1 MHMQD
6 TLLVEILTEELPP
19 KLLQNLSNSFSEG
32 VFNGLDQNDLLTS
45 ESKLLAYA
53 TPRRLAVSI
62 TSVLD
67 VQVERQIEKRGPTV
81 SAANDESGRPTP
93 ALLGFARSCGVTIND
108 LKQAADSK
116 GVLYY
121 TYKFKQSGQSLGK
134 ILIKILQ
141 GLLPK
146 IPAPKMMRWGA
157 GNEHFIRPAHNFI
170 MLHGKNVL
178 CESTELFGLQSV
190 KAETL
195 GHRFLSKGR
204 IKLPHASEYEKVLLE
219 SGYVIVSFE
228 KRKQLIRE
236 KLHKL
241 AKKENGNIIQDDA
254 LLNEVTALVEYP
266 EVYIGKF
273 NQSFLKIP
281 QECLI
286 LSMQK
291 HQRYFPILD
300 NEGNLLPS
308 FLIVSNIKTDNTT
321 AIISGNERV
330 LQARLADAKFF
341 FDQDRRETLT
351 SRREGLSRVVYH
363 SKLGM
368 LSDRVKR
375 IHGIALSISILLF
388 QKNGLADGEHY
399 NKTEEVALLAKAD
412 LLTNMVGEFPELQG
426 IMGRYYAKHDGMSD
440 ELAFAIEDHYKPR
453 FSGDD
458 LPRNSVGICVALAD
472 KLEIVVGMISAGH
485 IPTGDKDPFA
495 LRRHAFGIVR
505 ILIEKRLDITLFD
518 MVRNALPRVPEDIRK
533 NIESNTNLVNNF
545 LLDRVRR
552 YFIDQGNNYHAIESV
567 ISPFGNKSKIPL
579 YILSDIIPMAT
590 KFLSTE
596 EGRVLAN
603 ANKRITNILKKSGQ
617 EVACVNLSIE
627 SLNMPDPSLFESNA
641 EVNLWDALQK
651 IGKESEALR
660 SEKHFSEALNILA
673 RLAPPVK
680 DFFEQ
685 VMVNAEDQRVRENRF
700 LLLQYGR
707 IYMNQ
712 VADLSLMVS

>member
-1 MHMQD
+1 MQD

-32 VFNGLDQNDLLTS
+32 VFNGLDQSCLLTS
-45 ESKLLAYA
+45 ESKLTAYV

-67 VQVERQIEKRGPTV
+67 AQAERQVERRGPTV
-81 SAANDESGRPTP
+81 TAAYDDSGKATP
-93 ALLGFARSCGVTIND
+93 ALQGFARSCGVTVDD
-108 LKQAADSK
+108 LKQEPDTK
-116 GVLYY
+116 GVLCY
-121 TYKFKQSGQSLGK
+121 TYKHKQPGQSLGS

-157 GNEHFIRPAHNFI
+157 GNEHFIRPVHNFI
-170 MLHGKNVL
+170 MLHGKNIL
-178 CESTELFGLQSV
+178 CESAELLGLQST
-190 KAETL
+190 KSETL

-204 IKLPHASEYEKVLLE
+204 IELPHASEYEKVLLE
-219 SGYVIVSFE
+219 SGYVMVSFE
-228 KRKQLIRE
+228 KRKQLILE
-236 KLHKL
+236 KLHESG
-241 AKKENGNIIQDDA
+241 KKENGNIIQDDA

-266 EVYIGKF
+266 EVYVGKF
-273 NQSFLKIP
+273 NQAFLNIP

-286 LSMQK
+286 LSMKQHQK
-291 HQRYFPILD
+291 YFPLLD
-300 NEGNLLPS
+300 NEGNLLS
-308 FLIVSNIKTDNTT
+308 RFLIVSNIKTNKST

-341 FDQDRRETLT
+341 FDQDRKKTLA
-351 SRREGLSRVVYH
+351 SRIEGLSRVVYH

-368 LSDRVKR
+368 LSDRVERVSK
-375 IHGIALSISILLF
+375 IAQAI
-388 QKNGLADGEHY
+388 GLQLGGKKLAAQAG
-399 NKTEEVALLAKAD
+399 EVAMLAKTD
-412 LLTNMVGEFPELQG
+412 LLTDMVGEFPELQG

-458 LPRNSVGICVALAD
+458 LPRNMVGICVALAD
-472 KLEIVVGMISAGH
+472 KLEILVGMFGVGQTPS
-485 IPTGDKDPFA
+485 GDKDPFA

-505 ILIEKRLDITLFD
+505 ILVQKRLDTNLYD
-518 MVRNALPRVPEDIRK
+518 LVLLAQKNMPEDIRHDTRCDPVL
-533 NIESNTNLVNNF
+533 INNF
-545 LLDRVRR
+545 LLDRARR
-552 YFIDQGNNYHAIESV
+552 YFTDQGNNYHAIESV
-567 ISPFGNKSKIPL
+567 ISPFGSITPL
-579 YILSDIIPMAT
+579 GTLSDIIPMAT

-617 EVACVNLSIE
+617 EITCTSYSLE
-627 SLNMPDPSLFESNA
+627 SLNMPDPSLFESDA
-641 EVNLWDALQK
+641 EVNLWDALQR
-651 IGKESEALR
+651 IGKESEVLK
-660 SEKHFSEALNILA
+660 SEKRFSEALNILVK
-673 RLAPPVK
+673 LAPPVK

-685 VMVNAEDQRVRENRF
+685 VMVNAEDKRIRNNRF

-707 IYMNQ
+707 VYMNQ

>member
-1 MHMQD
+1 MQD

-32 VFNGLDQNDLLTS
+32 VFNGLDQSCLLTS
-45 ESKLLAYA
+45 ESKLTAYV

-67 VQVERQIEKRGPTV
+67 AQAERQVERRGPTV
-81 SAANDESGRPTP
+81 TAAYDDSGKATP
-93 ALLGFARSCGVTIND
+93 ALQGFARSCGVTVDD
-108 LKQAADSK
+108 LKQEPDTK
-116 GVLYY
+116 GVLCY
-121 TYKFKQSGQSLGK
+121 TYKHKQPGQSLGS

-157 GNEHFIRPAHNFI
+157 GNEHFIRPVHNFI
-170 MLHGKNVL
+170 MLHGKNIL
-178 CESTELFGLQSV
+178 CESAELLGLQST
-190 KAETL
+190 KSETL

-204 IKLPHASEYEKVLLE
+204 IELPHASEYEKVLLE
-219 SGYVIVSFE
+219 SGYVMVSFE
-228 KRKQLIRE
+228 KRKQLILE
-236 KLHKL
+236 KLHESG
-241 AKKENGNIIQDDA
+241 KKENGNIIQDDA

-266 EVYIGKF
+266 EVYVGKF
-273 NQSFLKIP
+273 NQAFLNIP

-286 LSMQK
+286 LSMKQHQK
-291 HQRYFPILD
+291 YFPLLD
-300 NEGNLLPS
+300 NEGNLLS
-308 FLIVSNIKTDNTT
+308 RFLIVSNIKTNKST

-341 FDQDRRETLT
+341 FDQDRKKTLA
-351 SRREGLSRVVYH
+351 SRIEGLSRVVYH

-368 LSDRVKR
+368 LSDRVERVSK
-375 IHGIALSISILLF
+375 IAQAI
-388 QKNGLADGEHY
+388 GLQLGGKKLAAQAG
-399 NKTEEVALLAKAD
+399 EVAMLAKTD
-412 LLTNMVGEFPELQG
+412 LLTDMVGEFPELQG

-458 LPRNSVGICVALAD
+458 LPRNMVGICVALAD
-472 KLEIVVGMISAGH
+472 KLEILVGMFGVGQTPS
-485 IPTGDKDPFA
+485 GDKDPFA

-505 ILIEKRLDITLFD
+505 ILVQKRLDTNLYD
-518 MVRNALPRVPEDIRK
+518 LVLLAQKNMPEDIRYDTRCDPVL
-533 NIESNTNLVNNF
+533 INNF
-545 LLDRVRR
+545 LLDRARR
-552 YFIDQGNNYHAIESV
+552 YFTDQGNNYHAIESV
-567 ISPFGNKSKIPL
+567 ISPFGSITPL
-579 YILSDIIPMAT
+579 GILSDIIPMAT

-603 ANKRITNILKKSGQ
+603 ANKLITNILKKSGR
-617 EVACVNLSIE
+617 EITCTSYSLE
-627 SLNMPDPSLFESNA
+627 SLNMPDPSLFESDA
-641 EVNLWDALQK
+641 EVNLWDALQR
-651 IGKESEALR
+651 IGKESEVLK
-660 SEKHFSEALNILA
+660 SEKRFSEALNILVK
-673 RLAPPVK
+673 LAPPVK

-685 VMVNAEDQRVRENRF
+685 VMVNVEDKRIRNNRF

-707 IYMNQ
+707 VYMNQ

>member
-1 MHMQD
+1 MQD

-32 VFNGLDQNDLLTS
+32 VFNGLDENCLLTS
-45 ESKLLAYA
+45 GSKLTAYV

-67 VQVERQIEKRGPTV
+67 AQAERQVERRGPTV
-81 SAANDESGRPTP
+81 TAAYDDSGKATP
-93 ALLGFARSCGVTIND
+93 ALQGFARSCGVTVDD
-108 LKQAADSK
+108 LKQEPDTK
-116 GVLYY
+116 GVLCY
-121 TYKFKQSGQSLGK
+121 TYKYKQPGQSLGS

-157 GNEHFIRPAHNFI
+157 GNEHFIRPVHNFI

-178 CESTELFGLQSV
+178 CESAELLGLQST

-204 IKLPHASEYEKVLLE
+204 IELPHASEYEKVLLK
-219 SGYVIVSFE
+219 SGYVMVSFE
-228 KRKQLIRE
+228 KRKQLILE
-236 KLHKL
+236 KLHESG
-241 AKKENGNIIQDDA
+241 KKKNGNIIQDDA

-266 EVYIGKF
+266 EVYVGKF
-273 NQSFLKIP
+273 NQAFLNIP

-286 LSMQK
+286 LSMKQHQK
-291 HQRYFPILD
+291 YFPLLD
-300 NEGNLLPS
+300 NEGNLLS
-308 FLIVSNIKTDNTT
+308 HFLIVSNIKTNKATT
-321 AIISGNERV
+321 IISGNERV

-341 FDQDRRETLT
+341 FDQDRKKTLA
-351 SRREGLSRVVYH
+351 SRIEGLSRVVYH
-363 SKLGM
+363 GKLGM
-368 LSDRVKR
+368 LSDRVERVSK
-375 IHGIALSISILLF
+375 IAQAI
-388 QKNGLADGEHY
+388 GLQLGDKKLAAQAG
-399 NKTEEVALLAKAD
+399 EVAMLAKTD
-412 LLTNMVGEFPELQG
+412 LLTDMVGEFPELQG

-458 LPRNSVGICVALAD
+458 LPRNMVGICVALAD
-472 KLEIVVGMISAGH
+472 KLETLVGMFGVGQTPS
-485 IPTGDKDPFA
+485 GDKDPFA

-505 ILIEKRLDITLFD
+505 ILVQKRLDTNLYDLVILAQKN
-518 MVRNALPRVPEDIRK
+518 MPEDIRRSPRCDPLL
-533 NIESNTNLVNNF
+533 ITNF
-545 LLDRVRR
+545 LLDRARR
-552 YFIDQGNNYHAIESV
+552 YFADQGNNYHAIESV
-567 ISPFGNKSKIPL
+567 ISPFGSVTPL
-579 YILSDIIPMAT
+579 GILSDIIPMAT

-596 EGRVLAN
+596 EGRILAN

-617 EVACVNLSIE
+617 EVTYANYSPDG
-627 SLNMPDPSLFESNA
+627 LNMPDPNLFESDA
-641 EVNLWDALQK
+641 EVNLWDALQR
-651 IGKESEALR
+651 IGKESEVLK
-660 SEKHFSEALNILA
+660 SEKRFSEALNILVK
-673 RLAPPVK
+673 LAPPVK

-685 VMVNAEDQRVRENRF
+685 VMVNAEDKRIRNNRF

-707 IYMNQ
+707 VYMNQ